1 MDGDGEKATK
11 SKRPF
16 SFPCWGPAM
25 GALNS
30 GILTFSLRN
39 VFRKE
44 LDRFE
49 VIECEFKKNRYVKN
63 V

>member
-1 MDGDGEKATK
+1 MDGDGKKATK
-11 SKRPF
+11 SKGFF
-16 SFPCWGPAM
+16 SFPFWGPKM

-44 LDRFE
+44 LDTFE
-49 VIECEFKKNRYVKN
+49 VIECEFKKIEM
-63 V
+63 

>member
-1 MDGDGEKATK
+1 MDRDGEKATK
-11 SKRPF
+11 SKHSF
-16 SFPCWGPAM
+16 FPCWGPNM

-39 VFRKE
+39 VFKKK

-49 VIECEFKKNRYVKN
+49 VIECEFKKK
-63 V
+63 

>member
-11 SKRPF
+11 SKHSF
-16 SFPCWGPAM
+16 SFPCWGPNM

-49 VIECEFKKNRYVKN
+49 VIECELKKK
-63 V
+63 